1 MFYPTSQRLFLMKKN
16 HRTLFWFR
24 QDFRVEDNVGL
35 RNAVQDSKQVMLV
48 FIFDEEILARFSKG
62 LQRIGFLIE
71 AIQQLDE
78 HLKTLGSRLL
88 ILHGKPQELIP
99 ELVKTYQLDA
109 VYTNRSYGLGSQT
122 RDRKLQQRSQDHGVS
137 FQQFKDYLLVEP
149 WEVEQRKV
157 FTPFYKLRQKKVPDQ
172 ISLLSLEKFESIE
185 NVTYSDAWKH
195 IPHEKNLHR
204 DVKFATQRLEEFAFA
219 TYQDTRN
226 IPSLDGSSRLSPYLR
241 FGLISPR
248 QLYLVAKKT
257 SETYVSELAWREF
270 WQHIARYF
278 PETQMIEF
286 QEKKRN
292 LKWNNDLS
300 HFQAWKEGMTWYPM
314 VDAGMRQLK
323 AQNRMHNRVRMVV
336 ASFLCKDLMIDW
348 RRGEQHFADYL
359 LDYDRNVNIGNRQWS
374 ASVGAD
380 PKPLRIFS
388 PMLQSERFDPEAHY
402 IKQWIPELRDIPA
415 KMIHEPLKYD
425 LNYARPIV
433 DHYEWSKRAKEM
445 YRG

>member
-1 MFYPTSQRLFLMKKN
+1 MKKF

-24 QDFRVEDNVGL
+24 QDLRVEDNIGL
-35 RNAVQDSKQVMLV
+35 RNAVQDSKQVLPI
-48 FIFDEEILARFSKG
+48 FIFDEEILDRFSKG
-62 LQRIGFLIE
+62 LQRIGFLMDVIT
-71 AIQQLDE
+71 QLDE
-78 HLKTLGSRLL
+78 NLKKSGNRLL

-99 ELVKTYQLDA
+99 ELVKKYEIDA
-109 VYTNRSYGLGSQT
+109 IYTNRSYGFGSQT
-122 RDRKLQQRSQDHGVS
+122 RDRELQKRSQDHGVN

-172 ISLLSLEKFESIE
+172 ISLLPFERFE
-185 NVTYSDAWKH
+185 NVENVVCSDSWKS
-195 IPHEKNLHR
+195 IVHEKNLHR
-204 DVKFATQRLEEFAFA
+204 DVNFVSQRLKEFAFA

-248 QLYLVAKKT
+248 QLYNIAKKT

-300 HFQAWKEGMTWYPM
+300 HFQAWKEGMT
-314 VDAGMRQLK
+314 
-323 AQNRMHNRVRMVV
+323 
-336 ASFLCKDLMIDW
+336 
-348 RRGEQHFADYL
+348 
-359 LDYDRNVNIGNRQWS
+359 
-374 ASVGAD
+374 
-380 PKPLRIFS
+380 
-388 PMLQSERFDPEAHY
+388 
-402 IKQWIPELRDIPA
+402 
-415 KMIHEPLKYD
+415 
-425 LNYARPIV
+425 
-433 DHYEWSKRAKEM
+433 
-445 YRG
+445 